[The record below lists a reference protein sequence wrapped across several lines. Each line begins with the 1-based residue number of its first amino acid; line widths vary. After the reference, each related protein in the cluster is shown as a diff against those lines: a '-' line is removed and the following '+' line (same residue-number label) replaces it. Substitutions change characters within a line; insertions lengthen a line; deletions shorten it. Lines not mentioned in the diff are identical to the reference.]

1 MTLIDVVV
9 LALLVI
15 AIAFTVL
22 VLPIW
27 IIGHY
32 LTKAHGERGLAAQD
46 EKLLADLWDAA
57 RRMEER
63 MKNLERVFAP
73 EPANIVTPR
82 REVGR
87 G

>member
-1 MTLIDVVV
+1 MELTAVVV
-9 LALLVI
+9 LGVLGLAVV
-15 AIAFTVL
+15 FTVF

-27 IIGHY
+27 IIAHY
-32 LTKAHGERGLAAQD
+32 ISKARSARGLAAQD

-63 MKNLERVFAP
+63 MTNLERVLGS
-73 EPANIVTPR
+73 EPSSPSGRA
-82 REVGR
+82 REAAR